1 MFDVVSYRAPEN
13 NQNTHFIGDVGM
25 RDPLCVTKR
34 TGRKLLLVETMEK
47 NEVWAVVSVTNAFY

>member
-1 MFDVVSYRAPEN
+1 
-13 NQNTHFIGDVGM
+13 M